1 MSEHSTDATYP
12 LTHEMRQ
19 TLDEYVAASELRD
32 AAEER
37 RTKARDA
44 LVAFLAIHE
53 ATVGT
58 VDGQPVC
65 AYTRYDRETID
76 TARLKADE
84 PAIARRY
91 ARLSTVERFT
101 LKGRHRVS

>member
-1 MSEHSTDATYP
+1 
-12 LTHEMRQ
+12 MRA

-44 LVAFLAIHE
+44 LVAFLAVHE
-53 ATVGT
+53 ASVGT

-65 AYTRYDRETID
+65 AYTKVDRETINVK
-76 TARLKADE
+76 RLRAEE
-84 PAIARRY
+84 PAIARRF
-91 ARLSTVERFT
+91 AVLSTVERFT
-101 LKGRHRVS
+101 LKGRHRVA